1 MDLHADSGG
10 DMMDERESFESWK
23 RNVILDMERSM
34 LYSMFKDNL
43 VSKTRSDILN
53 IFQFDPDKHKQ
64 AEKLLD
70 KLTMETEK
78 SKKFDVAK
86 IANLLKDLTDI
97 EGVAPSRLW
106 IQLIKLRDDML
117 AWKEHL
123 ERENL
128 TFHG

>member
-1 MDLHADSGG
+1 
-10 DMMDERESFESWK
+10 MDERESFESWK